1 MLKQQLARI
10 RVHLV
15 FAVGII
21 LVLSI
26 GVITRMSS
34 GERFTQALWNTV
46 KEGRPVE
53 WLMVFLFW
61 YAFAFPPKRDRW
73 TNKNVTGLELT
84 EQK

>member
-1 MLKQQLARI
+1 MRKQQLARI

-26 GVITRMSS
+26 GVVTRMSS
-34 GERFTQALWNTV
+34 GERFAQGLWSSI

-61 YAFAFPPKRDRW
+61 CAFAFPRKLDRW
-73 TNKNVTGLELT
+73 GNRNVTSLELT
-84 EQK
+84 DEK